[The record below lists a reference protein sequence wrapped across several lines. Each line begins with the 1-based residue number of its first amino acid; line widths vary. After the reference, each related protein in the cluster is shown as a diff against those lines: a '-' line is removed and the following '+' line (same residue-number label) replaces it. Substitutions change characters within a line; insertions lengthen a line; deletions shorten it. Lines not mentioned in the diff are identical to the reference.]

1 MNTSHYPSLELCK
14 KLTEIGFPMTQNIKL
29 FCWDS
34 WYKNAVYNEEIHS
47 DKYDYVCPDI
57 MEMLDVMPND
67 LSDWIDNA
75 ICLIFWKHF
84 DADTFYVCYQEEW
97 NTKTESY
104 FRWTLPNTLAEMV
117 IWLYENNYISFSK

>member
-1 MNTSHYPSLELCK
+1 MKQEHKVTKELVDRM
-14 KLTEIGFPMTQNIKL
+14 I
-29 FCWDS
+29 
-34 WYKNAVYNEEIHS
+34 EIHFPFS
-47 DKYDYVCPDI
+47 WNPYEVTV